1 MAEVHLYVVYALVT
15 LYALCYQ
22 FQSPI
27 EPFLVSKLLN
37 NTKTTTGDNN
47 PELAVA
53 YARVKS
59 IFAISQG
66 VGSLAF
72 GKILDAYGVRVG
84 LIINF
89 LACSCCY
96 YILSITNSISMLY
109 LSKLPGVAMTGF
121 LCAETAVFKL
131 TKGGEER
138 VKALGRLYT
147 SYTIGGVLGPF
158 IGGHLGASGDY
169 YIGAK
174 YATYGS
180 LLAALLVIFCLP
192 SNIDDKK
199 EDSEE
204 KIRKERG
211 NISNPSSSK
220 WIDNVFLIFNLVWV
234 FIFVKTV
241 TSIANSMVSSQ
252 QPLILKRLGA
262 NEAMMGTVMS
272 MQFGFGGFSNAFLLA
287 PVTRIMGGKT
297 SLVVRN
303 CLIVMATGH
312 IARGLLY
319 SDQHDILKRWFP
331 ESELARV
338 YPFIGISLFLAIFQF
353 SLASSISATTSEI
366 VNKSMQGTLVGI
378 QHCLFAFAH
387 MIGPQMGAYMY
398 GLGNISGLCFVSATV
413 FGIVLFVF
421 IKNYDEK
428 SKTRIRND

>member
-37 NTKTTTGDNN
+37 NTTTTTGDNN

-180 LLAALLVIFCLP
+180 LLAVLLVIFCLP
-192 SNIDDKK
+192 SNMDDKK
-199 EDSEE
+199 EDSED

-211 NISNPSSSK
+211 NISNHSSSK
-220 WIDNVFLIFNLVWV
+220 WIDNVLLIFNLVWV

-303 CLIVMATGH
+303 CLIVMAAGH

-319 SDQHDILKRWFP
+319 SDQHDILKTLFP

-338 YPFIGISLFLAIFQF
+338 YPFIGLSLFLAIFQF

-387 MIGPQMGAYMY
+387 MMGPQMGAYMY

-413 FGIVLFVF
+413 FGIVLLVF

-428 SKTRIRND
+428 SKARIRID